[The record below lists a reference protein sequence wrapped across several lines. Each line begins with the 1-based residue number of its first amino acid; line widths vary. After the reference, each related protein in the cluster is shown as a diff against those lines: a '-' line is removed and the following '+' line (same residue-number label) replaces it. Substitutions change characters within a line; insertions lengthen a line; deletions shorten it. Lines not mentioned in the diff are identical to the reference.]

1 MAEGS
6 VAVQAAKES
15 EAAYG
20 AGASVAA
27 VVAGYPEAVLAAAV
41 ELPEAAVPMRGLPL
55 RAA

>member
-1 MAEGS
+1 M
-6 VAVQAAKES
+6 AVQAAKES